1 MSKFN
6 TKTISKTKVDNLA
19 GGESYKQTNELE
31 LVSILLTS
39 FVGDSFYEKSNDT
52 ISRLRRIL
60 PKVDPKFAAKAAIF
74 ARDTFGMRSITHV
87 LAGELTQYSS
97 GMTWAKNFYDK
108 VVLRPDDMNEILAY
122 YLNNKTDKSDPKFP
136 NSLKKGFAS
145 AFNRFDDYQIAKY
158 RSENKEVKLVDIV
171 NLVHPIPN
179 QKNKESLSNLISGD
193 LKSTQTWESMLS
205 EAGQN
210 ANDENELSDN
220 KSAVWETLLKEKK
233 IGYFALLRNLRNII
247 EQSNESVDMAC
258 EMLTN
263 DKLISK
269 SRVLPFRF
277 KTAYDEIYKI
287 ANDSK
292 SRKVMVSIEEALNK
306 SLVNVPKFEGETL
319 VVIDVSGSMKGKP
332 SDIASLFGAI
342 IAKKNNCDVMT
353 FSNRAQYV
361 SYNPSDSTISIR
373 NSFHFS
379 GGGTNFKDIFKVA
392 NKSYDRIIILS
403 DMQSWI
409 GYETPSKEYNDYK
422 KKFKC
427 DPYVYSWDLQGLG
440 TMQFP
445 EKNVFALAGFSDKV
459 FEIMKWLE
467 TDRNKLFKMI
477 ESIEI

>member
-1 MSKFN
+1 
-6 TKTISKTKVDNLA
+6 
-19 GGESYKQTNELE
+19 
-31 LVSILLTS
+31 
-39 FVGDSFYEKSNDT
+39 
-52 ISRLRRIL
+52 
-60 PKVDPKFAAKAAIF
+60 
-74 ARDTFGMRSITHV
+74 
-87 LAGELTQYSS
+87 
-97 GMTWAKNFYDK
+97 
-108 VVLRPDDMNEILAY
+108 
-122 YLNNKTDKSDPKFP
+122 
-136 NSLKKGFAS
+136 
-145 AFNRFDDYQIAKY
+145 
-158 RSENKEVKLVDIV
+158 
-171 NLVHPIPN
+171 
-179 QKNKESLSNLISGD
+179 
-193 LKSTQTWESMLS
+193 
-205 EAGQN
+205 
-210 ANDENELSDN
+210 
-220 KSAVWETLLKEKK
+220 
-233 IGYFALLRNLRNII
+233 
-247 EQSNESVDMAC
+247 
-258 EMLTN
+258 
-263 DKLISK
+263 
-269 SRVLPFRF
+269 
-277 KTAYDEIYKI
+277 
-287 ANDSK
+287 
-292 SRKVMVSIEEALNK
+292 MVSIEEALNK

>member
-31 LVSILLTS
+31 LISILLTS

-87 LAGELTQYSS
+87 LTGELTQYSS

-158 RSENKEVKLVDIV
+158 RSENKEMKLVDIV

-193 LKSTQTWESMLS
+193 LKITQTWESMLS

>member
-31 LVSILLTS
+31 LISILLTS

-158 RSENKEVKLVDIV
+158 RSENKEMKLVDIV

-210 ANDENELSDN
+210 VNDENELSDN

-403 DMQSWI
+403 DMQSWM

>member
-158 RSENKEVKLVDIV
+158 RSENKEMKLVDIV

-361 SYNPSDSTISIR
+361 SYNPNDSTISIR

>member
-6 TKTISKTKVDNLA
+6 TKTIAKTKVDNLA

-97 GMTWAKNFYDK
+97 GMTWVKNFYDK

-210 ANDENELSDN
+210 VNDENELSDN

>member
-6 TKTISKTKVDNLA
+6 TTLKPKSKVDNLA
-19 GGESYKQTNELE
+19 GGESYKQSSELE
-31 LVSILLTS
+31 LISILLTS
-39 FVGDSFYEKSNDT
+39 FVGESFYESSNET
-52 ISRLRRIL
+52 LMRLRKIL

-74 ARDTFGMRSITHV
+74 ARDQFGMRSITHA
-87 LAGELTQYSS
+87 LAGEIAKYSS
-97 GMTWAKNFYDK
+97 GMSWTKNFYDK
-108 VVLRPDDMNEILAY
+108 VIVRPDDMTEIMSY
-122 YLNNKTDKSDPKFP
+122 YIHNNTDRSNPKFP

-145 AFNRFDDYQIAKY
+145 AFNRFDDYQIAKWK
-158 RSENKEVKLVDIV
+158 SSNKDLKLVDVV
-171 NLVHPIPN
+171 NLVHPIPT
-179 QKNKESLSNLISGD
+179 QKNKESLSKLISGD
-193 LKSTQTWESMLS
+193 LKNESTWEAMLS

-210 ANDENELSDN
+210 VTDENELSEN
-220 KSAVWETLLKEKK
+220 KSAVWESLLQEKK

-247 EQSNESVDMAC
+247 QQSGDSVDMAC
-258 EMLTN
+258 EMLIEE
-263 DKLISK
+263 KLISK

-292 SRKVMVSIEEALNK
+292 SRRVLIAIEEALNR
-306 SLVNVPKFEGETL
+306 SISNVPKFDGETL
-319 VVIDVSGSMKGKP
+319 VVIDVSGSMSGRP
-332 SDIASLFGAI
+332 SEIASLFGAI
-342 IAKKNNCDVMT
+342 IAKKNTCDVMT
-353 FSNRAQYV
+353 FSNRANYV
-361 SYNPSDSTISIR
+361 NYNPNDSVVSIR

-392 NKSYDRIIILS
+392 NKPYKRVIILS

-409 GYETPSKEYNDYK
+409 GYNTPSKEYNDYK
-422 KKFKC
+422 KKFNC

-467 TDRNKLFKMI
+467 TDRKKMFNLI
-477 ESIEI
+477 DSIEI

>member
-210 ANDENELSDN
+210 VNDENELSDN